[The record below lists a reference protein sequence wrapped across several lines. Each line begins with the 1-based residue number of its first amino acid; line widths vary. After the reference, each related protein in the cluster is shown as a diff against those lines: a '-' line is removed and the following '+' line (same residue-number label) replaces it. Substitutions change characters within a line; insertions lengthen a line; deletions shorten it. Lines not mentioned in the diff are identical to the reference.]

1 MNNDKSIQRTTEIL
15 KQRYQPELY
24 AKEQEEKQK
33 KLAETLAFIDG
44 VLAAYEL
51 EKSRK
56 DSEILF
62 VTDPTHPK
70 GFRPSK

>member
-1 MNNDKSIQRTTEIL
+1 MDKSIQRTTEIL

-62 VTDPTHPK
+62 VTDPNDPK
-70 GFRPSK
+70 GFRPNK